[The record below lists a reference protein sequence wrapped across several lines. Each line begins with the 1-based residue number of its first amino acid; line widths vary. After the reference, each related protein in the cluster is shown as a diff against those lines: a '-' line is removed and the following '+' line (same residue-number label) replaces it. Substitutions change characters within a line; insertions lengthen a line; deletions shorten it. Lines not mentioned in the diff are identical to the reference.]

1 MDKKVKNKNNLK
13 SSLKNIPKEYFTKII
28 FSKSKKNNNSNKH
41 LINISKEKSNY
52 IKLSMRNYKK
62 TNKRIKSGIKND
74 NKNSNIPSF
83 EEKRI
88 VKNNQKKNIKSYFN
102 SSKNQ
107 QFYDNFIIFNDIEEN
122 KYENE
127 INSKMSKYNYNGQI
141 ERKSIVVKNKNLN
154 NNEYNKL
161 SNNNLLKNNDEFLY
175 LENQNF
181 YHKNKISFYFNEKI
195 EKIEGDESHSLHS
208 SFVDNNFEKDIVIK
222 NNNNKTQE
230 NKIENYFLIP
240 CNKCSKL
247 VNINEIDEHFNNCFT
262 KIKPKIMIPNNINK
276 ERNKKNIFEIK
287 DYSFGEMITD
297 SETKEFLDLKKM
309 EKILDEKR
317 NFKMQKLDNFIN
329 EEKNKRLFLME
340 VLKVKYQKININKN
354 NENISPDI
362 PDILIWKEA
371 EKKKIEKSNWSNFIF
386 DELNNPNKY
395 LKIIQ
400 NEKRCK

>member
-1 MDKKVKNKNNLK
+1 
-13 SSLKNIPKEYFTKII
+13 
-28 FSKSKKNNNSNKH
+28 
-41 LINISKEKSNY
+41 
-52 IKLSMRNYKK
+52 
-62 TNKRIKSGIKND
+62 
-74 NKNSNIPSF
+74 
-83 EEKRI
+83 
-88 VKNNQKKNIKSYFN
+88 
-102 SSKNQ
+102 
-107 QFYDNFIIFNDIEEN
+107 
-122 KYENE
+122 
-127 INSKMSKYNYNGQI
+127 MSKYNYNGQL

-161 SNNNLLKNNDEFLY
+161 SNNNLLRNNDEFLY

-195 EKIEGDESHSLHS
+195 EKIEGDENHSIHS
-208 SFVDNNFEKDIVIK
+208 SFVDNIFEKDIVVK

-247 VNINEIDEHFNNCFT
+247 VNINEIDEHFNNCYK

-287 DYSFGEMITD
+287 DYSFGEMTTE
-297 SETKEFLDLKKM
+297 SETREFLDLKKM
-309 EKILDEKR
+309 EKILDEKS

-340 VLKVKYQKININKN
+340 VLKVKYQKINNNKN
-354 NENISPDI
+354 NANIISDI

>member
-1 MDKKVKNKNNLK
+1 MK
-13 SSLKNIPKEYFTKII
+13 
-28 FSKSKKNNNSNKH
+28 
-41 LINISKEKSNY
+41 
-52 IKLSMRNYKK
+52 NYKK
-62 TNKRIKSGIKND
+62 SNKIIKSKFTKKD
-74 NKNSNIPSF
+74 SDSNIPSL

-88 VKNNQKKNIKSYFN
+88 VKNNPKKNLKSNFN

-107 QFYDNFIIFNDIEEN
+107 KFNNFIIYNDTEEN

-127 INSKMSKYNYNGQI
+127 INSKMSKYNYNDQL
-141 ERKSIVVKNKNLN
+141 ERKSIIVKNKNLN
-154 NNEYNKL
+154 NNEFKKL
-161 SNNNLLKNNDEFLY
+161 QNNNLLRNNDEFLN

-181 YHKNKISFYFNEKI
+181 YHKNRISFYFNEKI
-195 EKIEGDESHSLHS
+195 EKIEAGESHSIYS
-208 SFVDNNFEKDIVIK
+208 SFVDNNFEKDIAIK

-230 NKIENYFLIP
+230 NKIENYLLIP

-247 VNINEIDEHFNNCFT
+247 VNINEIDEHSNNCFK
-262 KIKPKIMIPNNINK
+262 KIKPKIIIKNNINN
-276 ERNKKNIFEIK
+276 ERNKKNFFEIK
-287 DYSFGEMITD
+287 DYSFGEMITE

-340 VLKVKYQKININKN
+340 VLKVKYQKINNNKN
-354 NENISPDI
+354 NANATPDI

-371 EKKKIEKSNWSNFIF
+371 EKKKIEKNNWPNFIY

-400 NEKRCK
+400 NEKKCK